1 MSPCWLQGTNL
12 YTSPLLPL
20 TPIKKNVPCNS
31 SITIRIIKNRPKK
44 TIFTIFQSYSL
55 QIHHY
60 KMAKEG
66 KEDKLPTLK
75 VTFCP
80 GLEKNNRET
89 LLTQNAKKPG
99 TWFMCKKKK
108 LLLKINSYHWN
119 VWIYF

>member
-1 MSPCWLQGTNL
+1 M
-12 YTSPLLPL
+12 
-20 TPIKKNVPCNS
+20 
-31 SITIRIIKNRPKK
+31 K
-44 TIFTIFQSYSL
+44 TLFTIFQSNSL

-66 KEDKLPTLK
+66 KEDKLPTFK
-75 VTFCP
+75 VTFRP
-80 GLEKNNRET
+80 GIEKNNRET

-99 TWFMCKKKK
+99 TWFMCKNKK

>member
-1 MSPCWLQGTNL
+1 M
-12 YTSPLLPL
+12 
-20 TPIKKNVPCNS
+20 
-31 SITIRIIKNRPKK
+31 K
-44 TIFTIFQSYSL
+44 TLFTIFQSYSL

-66 KEDKLPTLK
+66 KEYKLPTFK
-75 VTFCP
+75 VTFRP
-80 GLEKNNRET
+80 GIEKNNRET